1 MGLLPGGATDCT
13 VTIERRIAALFRLDD
28 EAWRRHANPWS
39 VVSRNTALPLLILA
53 FWSRA
58 WLGWAALVPVA
69 AALLWTWLNP
79 RVFAPPVSFDHWTS
93 KSVLGE
99 RIWLNRD
106 VVPVPAHHRT
116 APNVL
121 SAVGGIG
128 VLFVA
133 WGVVALEAWPTL
145 FGSALVYAGK
155 LWFLDRM
162 VWLWH
167 DTREATGEDRSGT
180 AVPAR

>member
-1 MGLLPGGATDCT
+1 MGPIVCT

-53 FWSRA
+53 VWSRA

-69 AALLWTWLNP
+69 GALLWTWLNP

-99 RIWLNRD
+99 RVWLNRD

-145 FGSALVYAGK
+145 FGAALVYAGK

-167 DTREATGEDRSGT
+167 DTRDATEEDRPGT
-180 AVPAR
+180 SIPPG